1 MNNNEIMKP
10 YDICVHFTF
19 FIYRYIYKTNTQ
31 WVDNPQFT
39 GRKKKEISYS
49 KQNFEDD
56 VNTTKIIPRA
66 VYNYFESLDL
76 LGIIFPKTLSKL
88 VWTNKKWI

>member
-1 MNNNEIMKP
+1 MCSLYIFDIYTKP
-10 YDICVHFTF
+10 IP
-19 FIYRYIYKTNTQ
+19 Q

-76 LGIIFPKTLSKL
+76 LGIIFPKTLSKTL
-88 VWTNKKWI
+88 SGLTKNGFRF

>member
-1 MNNNEIMKP
+1 MCSLYIFDIYTKP
-10 YDICVHFTF
+10 IP
-19 FIYRYIYKTNTQ
+19 Q

-76 LGIIFPKTLSKL
+76 LGIIFPKTLSKIL
-88 VWTNKKWI
+88 SGLTKNGFRF

>member
-1 MNNNEIMKP
+1 MIYLLKP
-10 YDICVHFTF
+10 IP
-19 FIYRYIYKTNTQ
+19 Q

-39 GRKKKEISYS
+39 GRKKKVISYS

-66 VYNYFESLDL
+66 VYNYFESMNL
-76 LGIIFPKTLSKL
+76 LGITLPYQKFTGL
-88 VWTNKKWI
+88 RKKWSRF

>member
-1 MNNNEIMKP
+1 MIFVFTLHFLYIDIYTKP
-10 YDICVHFTF
+10 IP
-19 FIYRYIYKTNTQ
+19 Q